1 MKSHFNSES
10 EKPLLKKAG
19 SFLTYDIICVLIF
32 AAYMTAL
39 ILGIRPENT
48 IVPFSSKTL
57 TDLSGGWS
65 ADSGEEISL
74 RALGGL
80 ISEKGQTI
88 ILKRTLPDSI
98 PENTDLCFRSKNIYF
113 SVALD
118 GQTVYDF
125 HPSIGIIGSRSYGS
139 TFHQISI
146 PSGMA
151 GKTITITAQPIY
163 DDNNCFFDMMKI
175 GNSGAYYQW
184 FMQTHFL
191 AFVLCL
197 IIVIFGFVTLILSFT
212 LGRSE
217 LTAYNLR
224 SLAFFSMGV
233 GSWTLLEESLIPQMM
248 TGQLSFIH
256 GFNYMLLI
264 FMGYP
269 AVQFVN
275 SLMTR
280 PNKVFTRIALA
291 VTLCDFT
298 ACALLNGLG
307 ILDFHECLPLI
318 HACLFADVIM
328 IIWMFISNEITCR
341 KNHIPN
347 SNVLVFAAFFV
358 FAVFGVMDLFR
369 YRLSSTGV
377 DDAGYFLR
385 IGLLLF
391 FLLLFVRS
399 SMLLF
404 RKLRLASEAA
414 AIRQIAYTDTLTGI
428 GNRAAFVE
436 KEAELEKAVTDGS
449 LKSVMVCQ
457 FDANDLKSVN
467 DRFGH
472 AIGDSFIRAV
482 SDAILNSF
490 GKEGFCYR
498 IGGDEFTVF
507 LTKEN
512 LQESFLRCSREMA
525 EAVDRFNHS
534 PDAREKLYIACGC
547 ALYEKKEGLTLED
560 AEREA
565 DRKMYE
571 DKARSKKS

>member
-1 MKSHFNSES
+1 
-10 EKPLLKKAG
+10 LLKKAG

-32 AAYMTAL
+32 AAYMTVL
-39 ILGIRPENT
+39 ILGIRPDNT
-48 IVPFSSKTL
+48 IVPFSGKAL

-74 RALGGL
+74 RALSGL

-98 PENTDLCFRSKNIYF
+98 PENTDLCFRSKNIFF
-113 SVALD
+113 SVSLN

-151 GKTITITAQPIY
+151 GKTITISAQPIY

-197 IIVIFGFVTLILSFT
+197 IIVIFGLVTLILSFT

-217 LTAYNLR
+217 VTACNLR
-224 SLAFFSMGV
+224 SLAFFSMAV

-248 TGQLSFIH
+248 TGQLSLIH

-275 SLMTR
+275 SLMIK
-280 PNKVFTRIALA
+280 PSKVFTRIALGI
-291 VTLCDFT
+291 TLCDF
-298 ACALLNGLG
+298 AVCALLNGLG

-318 HACLFADVIM
+318 HACLFAAAFM
-328 IIWMFISNEITCR
+328 IVWMFISNEITCR

-347 SNVLVFAAFFV
+347 SNLIVFAAFFIFV
-358 FAVFGVMDLFR
+358 LFGIMDLIR

-391 FLLLFVRS
+391 FLLLFIRS

-436 KEAELEKAVTDGS
+436 KEAELEKAVMDGS

-498 IGGDEFTVF
+498 IGGDIMV
-507 LTKEN
+507 
-512 LQESFLRCSREMA
+512 
-525 EAVDRFNHS
+525 
-534 PDAREKLYIACGC
+534 P
-547 ALYEKKEGLTLED
+547 
-560 AEREA
+560 
-565 DRKMYE
+565 
-571 DKARSKKS
+571 